1 MTIWIAWLVL
11 PLVVGA
17 LSLGC
22 GLLVERAAG
31 IELPSPLLL
40 PLGFAVVIVGA
51 QFAIIG
57 GGTAPLATPLVVA
70 LAVVGFGLSLPW
82 NRRLGGWW
90 LAAAAG
96 VFAVFAAPFVLSGR
110 ATFGG
115 YIKLD
120 DTATYLAML
129 DRAMQHGYSTA
140 GLPPSTYEATLSTS
154 LAYGYPLGSL
164 LPLGV
169 GRALVS
175 QDAAWLWQ
183 PYLTVMAALLACGLY
198 QLVAGFVASPR
209 LRALVAFGGAQAAL
223 LYGYALWGGV
233 KELATTVLAV
243 LVSALVVLTARKEV
257 GPRGTLPLAI
267 GFSALLGVLSV
278 GGAAWVL
285 PPAVVLLVLLRR
297 SRGWAGTGR
306 LVLALA
312 AATLLLSLP
321 TLSVA
326 ARWIGRSGS
335 FTSADEFGNL
345 LGRLSWLQVF
355 GIWPSGD
362 FRVAPHNLDATRVI
376 VALVAVAAVFGVV
389 VAIRRRT
396 FELPLALGTAAFA
409 CVVYVGFGSPWIG
422 GKALASASPIVLA
435 VAFAGAAAAYESGRR
450 VEAVAGGAVLLV
462 ALVWSNVLQYRD
474 VDLAPSPRLA
484 ELSSIGQR
492 FTGQGPTLL
501 GEYEPYG
508 ARHFLRG
515 MATEA
520 ASELR
525 RRPVYLRTGG
535 TAPTGSS
542 PDLDELE
549 LSSVLPY
556 RTIVLRR
563 SGAASRPPSVYVPVW
578 TGRYY
583 QVWQRPAYS
592 GTIAEHLSLG
602 TRLQPAA
609 IPPCSRILGV
619 ARLAAAD
626 HGQLAA
632 VERPR
637 AIVIEANGSVGPPSS
652 LGAYGES
659 PQALYLTE
667 AYSVTSSFAAPAA
680 ATYGVWIGGSF
691 RSTVAVDVDGH
702 RVGTSR
708 DSLNWPDTFTY
719 LGASRVRAG
728 RHTLRFSYEGPNWQP
743 GSGGTPPFGVGPI
756 VLSPATQDGAIT
768 YVRPANARSLCGKSL
783 DWVEALR
790 G

>member
-1 MTIWIAWLVL
+1 M
-11 PLVVGA
+11 
-17 LSLGC
+17 
-22 GLLVERAAG
+22 
-31 IELPSPLLL
+31 
-40 PLGFAVVIVGA
+40 
-51 QFAIIG
+51 
-57 GGTAPLATPLVVA
+57 A

-396 FELPLALGTAAFA
+396 LELPLALGTAAFA

-484 ELSSIGQR
+484 ELASIGQR

-542 PDLDELE
+542 PDLDELQ

-563 SGAASRPPSVYVPVW
+563 SGAASRPPSVYVAGLDRALLPGVAAAGVLRHDRGASLARESSA
-578 TGRYY
+578 TGRH
-583 QVWQRPAYS
+583 AS
-592 GTIAEHLSLG
+592 
-602 TRLQPAA
+602 LQPH
-609 IPPCSRILGV
+609 PGV

-667 AYSVTSSFAAPAA
+667 AYSVTRASPLRPPRPTASGSVVRSDPRSRSTSTVTASVRARLPQLARH
-680 ATYGVWIGGSF
+680 VHVPRRISREGGSPH
-691 RSTVAVDVDGH
+691 A
-702 RVGTSR
+702 
-708 DSLNWPDTFTY
+708 SLQ
-719 LGASRVRAG
+719 LRRA
-728 RHTLRFSYEGPNWQP
+728 
-743 GSGGTPPFGVGPI
+743 
-756 VLSPATQDGAIT
+756 
-768 YVRPANARSLCGKSL
+768 
-783 DWVEALR
+783 
-790 G
+790 